1 MTPHEIINIAAALW
15 FFTCWIGYTTFARRK
30 AKTTYCLSS
39 VLHVYRKTW
48 MHKMLERENR
58 MTDAALVASLERNA
72 TFLASTSMFIIAGL
86 VTITASI
93 DQVHNTLA
101 TLPFSNEL
109 MTPLQLQLKVILLL
123 LIFVY
128 AFFSLTWAMRQY
140 GFCAILLG
148 AAPLHDDTR
157 PSTEELS
164 HYASSAAK
172 VIDNAGH
179 SYNYGL
185 RAYYFSLSI
194 LPWFFNT
201 GLFVVAASLVVIILY
216 RREFCSRT
224 LKTLSQDV
232 TLEPPNIPR
241 T

>member
-1 MTPHEIINIAAALW
+1 MTAHEIINIAAALW

-123 LIFVY
+123 VIFVY

-157 PSTEELS
+157 PSAEALS
-164 HYASSAAK
+164 HYAASAAK

-201 GLFVVAASLVVIILY
+201 ALFVIAASLVVIILY

-232 TLEPPNIPR
+232 TLDPPNL
-241 T
+241 